1 MYSDKDKRIAEI
13 DGEIKTLKAEQAE
26 ISMKIKRLRW
36 QKKYMQQSK
45 EKGTPGISIAEELF
59 DKRYSELSETER
71 REYMRLYRQKRREE
85 SKNAAKTRNRL

>member
-36 QKKYMQQSK
+36 QKKYMQQTKSK
-45 EKGTPGISIAEELF
+45 EPSGITIAEELF

-85 SKNAAKTRNRL
+85 SKNAAKTRNSL

>member
-36 QKKYMQQSK
+36 QKKY
-45 EKGTPGISIAEELF
+45 
-59 DKRYSELSETER
+59 KRGCQR
-71 REYMRLYRQKRREE
+71 
-85 SKNAAKTRNRL
+85 

>member
-36 QKKYMQQSK
+36 RKKYMQQTKTK
-45 EKGTPGISIAEELF
+45 ENPGITISEELF
-59 DKRYSELSETER
+59 NKRYSELSETER
-71 REYMRLYRQKRREE
+71 REYMRIYRQKRREE
-85 SKNAAKTRNRL
+85 ARNAAKTRNNL